1 MIYIFK
7 KQETISDKINNIN
20 ADIKITNYETHED
33 IKCYLFNNI
42 CDYYLIINKNEKLV
56 FKLYEEDYD
65 KHCFIE
71 PNEIIDNQGSKYM
84 MTKVEKHMKLKNHNQ
99 CVE

>member
-33 IKCYLFNNI
+33 IKCYLFNN
-42 CDYYLIINKNEKLV
+42 K
-56 FKLYEEDYD
+56 
-65 KHCFIE
+65 
-71 PNEIIDNQGSKYM
+71 
-84 MTKVEKHMKLKNHNQ
+84 
-99 CVE
+99 